1 MATHADAGRAVVRLQ
16 YRPEMIRLSI
26 ADDGNGDPVTL
37 SRLLRIERHALT
49 DGRHRGLANMAVR
62 AEKLG
67 GSLAFRRARLGG
79 VRIEVRIPLPIRMAA
94 EYPGDPFHRPGVAHE
109 QHSHRAERAADRHR
123 ADRRPRHRPA
133 RAAGDSGAGIDL
145 RVVGEAATTETAM
158 AVVSAVR
165 PQIVLLDLKLSAGS
179 DTEGLELCAA
189 LTANNPGLG
198 VLVLTT
204 FIDDHLVLAAIH
216 NGARGYVVK
225 DVDTS
230 ALIRAIRDISRG
242 GSAFDARSAAAM
254 VRGIHAGPAE
264 PDKKLTAREQ
274 EVLELLSRGMSN
286 VEIGKKLFISDTTV
300 KFHVGNILRK
310 LGVSRRAEAVHLA
323 GKMGLI

>member
-1 MATHADAGRAVVRLQ
+1 MTETID
-16 YRPEMIRLSI
+16 
-26 ADDGNGDPVTL
+26 
-37 SRLLRIERHALT
+37 
-49 DGRHRGLANMAVR
+49 
-62 AEKLG
+62 
-67 GSLAFRRARLGG
+67 
-79 VRIEVRIPLPIRMAA
+79 
-94 EYPGDPFHRPGVAHE
+94 
-109 QHSHRAERAADRHR
+109 
-123 ADRRPRHRPA
+123 A
-133 RAAGDSGAGIDL
+133 RAGSIDIVLIDDHAIVRHGLRSILEREPDL
-145 RVVGEAATTETAM
+145 RVVGEASTIESAR
-158 AVVSAVR
+158 AVVNQVR
-165 PQIVLLDLKLSAGS
+165 PTIVLLDLKLSTGS
-179 DTEGLELCAA
+179 DTEGLDLCATLVA
-189 LTANNPGLG
+189 DHPELG

-204 FIDDHLVLAAIH
+204 FIDDHLVMAAIH

-254 VRGIHAGPAE
+254 VRGINAGPAE
-264 PDKKLTAREQ
+264 SDSKLTARER

>member
-1 MATHADAGRAVVRLQ
+1 M
-16 YRPEMIRLSI
+16 
-26 ADDGNGDPVTL
+26 
-37 SRLLRIERHALT
+37 T
-49 DGRHRGLANMAVR
+49 DTM
-62 AEKLG
+62 
-67 GSLAFRRARLGG
+67 
-79 VRIEVRIPLPIRMAA
+79 
-94 EYPGDPFHRPGVAHE
+94 D
-109 QHSHRAERAADRHR
+109 
-123 ADRRPRHRPA
+123 A
-133 RAAGDSGAGIDL
+133 RAGSIDIVLIDDHAIVRHGLRSILEREPDL
-145 RVVGEAATTETAM
+145 RVVGEASTIESAR
-158 AVVSAVR
+158 AVVNEVR
-165 PQIVLLDLKLSAGS
+165 PTIVLLDLKLSTGS
-179 DTEGLELCAA
+179 DTEGLDLCATLVA
-189 LTANNPGLG
+189 DHPELG

-204 FIDDHLVLAAIH
+204 FIDDHLVMAAIH

-254 VRGIHAGPAE
+254 VRGINAGPVEA
-264 PDKKLTAREQ
+264 DSKLTARER

>member
-1 MATHADAGRAVVRLQ
+1 MTDTVEAGPASIDIVLIDDHAIVRHGL
-16 YRPEMIRLSI
+16 RSI
-26 ADDGNGDPVTL
+26 L
-37 SRLLRIERHALT
+37 EREP
-49 DGRHRGLANMAVR
+49 D
-62 AEKLG
+62 
-67 GSLAFRRARLGG
+67 F
-79 VRIEVRIPLPIRMAA
+79 
-94 EYPGDPFHRPGVAHE
+94 
-109 QHSHRAERAADRHR
+109 
-123 ADRRPRHRPA
+123 
-133 RAAGDSGAGIDL
+133 
-145 RVVGEAATTETAM
+145 RVVGEAATFESGR
-158 AVVSAVR
+158 AVVDQVR
-165 PQIVLLDLKLSAGS
+165 PAIVVLDLKLSTGS
-179 DTEGLELCAA
+179 DTEGLDLCAA
-189 LTANNPGLG
+189 LVAAHPELG

-254 VRGIHAGPAE
+254 VRGIHATPAE
-264 PDKKLTAREQ
+264 SDNKLTSREQ

>member
-1 MATHADAGRAVVRLQ
+1 M
-16 YRPEMIRLSI
+16 
-26 ADDGNGDPVTL
+26 
-37 SRLLRIERHALT
+37 T
-49 DGRHRGLANMAVR
+49 DTM
-62 AEKLG
+62 
-67 GSLAFRRARLGG
+67 
-79 VRIEVRIPLPIRMAA
+79 
-94 EYPGDPFHRPGVAHE
+94 D
-109 QHSHRAERAADRHR
+109 
-123 ADRRPRHRPA
+123 A
-133 RAAGDSGAGIDL
+133 RAGSIDIVLIDDHAIVRHGLRSILEREPDL
-145 RVVGEAATTETAM
+145 RVVGEASTIESAR
-158 AVVSAVR
+158 AVVNQVR
-165 PQIVLLDLKLSAGS
+165 PTIVLLDLKLSTGS
-179 DTEGLELCAA
+179 DTEGLDLCAKLVA
-189 LTANNPGLG
+189 DHPELG

-204 FIDDHLVLAAIH
+204 FIDDHLVMAAIH

-254 VRGIHAGPAE
+254 VRGINAGPVEA
-264 PDKKLTAREQ
+264 DSKLTARER

>member
-1 MATHADAGRAVVRLQ
+1 MSSTVTAQNAPPIDIVLIDDHAIVRHGLRAIL
-16 YRPEMIRLSI
+16 
-26 ADDGNGDPVTL
+26 
-37 SRLLRIERHALT
+37 ER
-49 DGRHRGLANMAVR
+49 
-62 AEKLG
+62 E
-67 GSLAFRRARLGG
+67 S
-79 VRIEVRIPLPIRMAA
+79 
-94 EYPGDPFHRPGVAHE
+94 
-109 QHSHRAERAADRHR
+109 
-123 ADRRPRHRPA
+123 
-133 RAAGDSGAGIDL
+133 DL

-189 LTANNPGLG
+189 LTANHPGLG

-254 VRGIHAGPAE
+254 VRGIHAGPTE

-274 EVLELLSRGMSN
+274 EVMELLSRGMSN

>member
-1 MATHADAGRAVVRLQ
+1 MSTTGTIENAPPIDIVLIDDHAIVRHGLRAIL
-16 YRPEMIRLSI
+16 
-26 ADDGNGDPVTL
+26 
-37 SRLLRIERHALT
+37 EREL
-49 DGRHRGLANMAVR
+49 
-62 AEKLG
+62 
-67 GSLAFRRARLGG
+67 
-79 VRIEVRIPLPIRMAA
+79 
-94 EYPGDPFHRPGVAHE
+94 
-109 QHSHRAERAADRHR
+109 
-123 ADRRPRHRPA
+123 
-133 RAAGDSGAGIDL
+133 DL
-145 RVVGEAATTETAM
+145 RVVGEAATTEAAL
-158 AVVSAVR
+158 AVVSEVR

-189 LTANNPGLG
+189 LVANNPELG

-254 VRGIHAGPAE
+254 VRGIHAGNVE
-264 PDKKLTAREQ
+264 SDKRLTSREQ
-274 EVLELLSRGMSN
+274 EVLELLARGMSN

>member
-1 MATHADAGRAVVRLQ
+1 MSDTIDAGAATIDIVLIDDHAIVRHGL
-16 YRPEMIRLSI
+16 RSI
-26 ADDGNGDPVTL
+26 L
-37 SRLLRIERHALT
+37 ER
-49 DGRHRGLANMAVR
+49 
-62 AEKLG
+62 E
-67 GSLAFRRARLGG
+67 
-79 VRIEVRIPLPIRMAA
+79 P
-94 EYPGDPFHRPGVAHE
+94 
-109 QHSHRAERAADRHR
+109 
-123 ADRRPRHRPA
+123 
-133 RAAGDSGAGIDL
+133 DL
-145 RVVGEAATTETAM
+145 RVVGEASTIESAR
-158 AVVSAVR
+158 AVVNQVR
-165 PQIVLLDLKLSAGS
+165 PAIVVLDLKLSTGS
-179 DTEGLELCAA
+179 DTEGLDLCATLVA
-189 LTANNPGLG
+189 DHPELG

-204 FIDDHLVLAAIH
+204 FIDDHLVMAAIH

-254 VRGIHAGPAE
+254 VRGIHAGPSE
-264 PDKKLTAREQ
+264 SDNKLTSREQ

>member
-1 MATHADAGRAVVRLQ
+1 M
-16 YRPEMIRLSI
+16 
-26 ADDGNGDPVTL
+26 
-37 SRLLRIERHALT
+37 T
-49 DGRHRGLANMAVR
+49 DTM
-62 AEKLG
+62 
-67 GSLAFRRARLGG
+67 
-79 VRIEVRIPLPIRMAA
+79 
-94 EYPGDPFHRPGVAHE
+94 D
-109 QHSHRAERAADRHR
+109 
-123 ADRRPRHRPA
+123 A
-133 RAAGDSGAGIDL
+133 RAGSIDIVLIDDHAIVRHGLRSILEREPDL
-145 RVVGEAATTETAM
+145 RVVGEASTIESAR
-158 AVVSAVR
+158 AVVNQVR
-165 PQIVLLDLKLSAGS
+165 PTIVLLDLKLSTGS
-179 DTEGLELCAA
+179 DTEGLDLCAKLVA
-189 LTANNPGLG
+189 DHPELD

-204 FIDDHLVLAAIH
+204 FIDDHLVMAAIH

-254 VRGIHAGPAE
+254 VRGINAGPVEA
-264 PDKKLTAREQ
+264 DSKLTARER

>member
-1 MATHADAGRAVVRLQ
+1 MTDTIDSSTASIDIVLIDDHAIVRHGL
-16 YRPEMIRLSI
+16 RSI
-26 ADDGNGDPVTL
+26 L
-37 SRLLRIERHALT
+37 ER
-49 DGRHRGLANMAVR
+49 
-62 AEKLG
+62 E
-67 GSLAFRRARLGG
+67 
-79 VRIEVRIPLPIRMAA
+79 P
-94 EYPGDPFHRPGVAHE
+94 
-109 QHSHRAERAADRHR
+109 
-123 ADRRPRHRPA
+123 
-133 RAAGDSGAGIDL
+133 DL
-145 RVVGEAATTETAM
+145 RVVGEASTFDSAR
-158 AVVSAVR
+158 AVVDQVR
-165 PQIVLLDLKLSAGS
+165 PKIVVLDLKLSTGS
-179 DTEGLELCAA
+179 DTEGLDLCARLVA
-189 LTANNPGLG
+189 DHPELG

-204 FIDDHLVLAAIH
+204 FIDDHLVMAAIH

-254 VRGIHAGPAE
+254 VRGIHAGPS
-264 PDKKLTAREQ
+264 DSDNKLTGREQ

>member
-1 MATHADAGRAVVRLQ
+1 
-16 YRPEMIRLSI
+16 
-26 ADDGNGDPVTL
+26 VTD
-37 SRLLRIERHALT
+37 T
-49 DGRHRGLANMAVR
+49 MD
-62 AEKLG
+62 
-67 GSLAFRRARLGG
+67 
-79 VRIEVRIPLPIRMAA
+79 
-94 EYPGDPFHRPGVAHE
+94 
-109 QHSHRAERAADRHR
+109 
-123 ADRRPRHRPA
+123 A
-133 RAAGDSGAGIDL
+133 RAGSIDIVLIDDHAIVRHGLRSILEREPDL
-145 RVVGEAATTETAM
+145 RVVGEASTIESAR
-158 AVVSAVR
+158 AVVNQVR
-165 PQIVLLDLKLSAGS
+165 PTIVLLDLKLSTGS
-179 DTEGLELCAA
+179 DTEGLDLCATLVA
-189 LTANNPGLG
+189 DHPELG

-204 FIDDHLVLAAIH
+204 FIDDHLVMAAIH

-254 VRGIHAGPAE
+254 VRGINAGPVEA
-264 PDKKLTAREQ
+264 DNKLTARER